1 VAGLIEP
8 ASVPDAGAFLAWV
21 LRLDPAAAVRL
32 RPAPGGVVALWAHL
46 PFEVLVTRGVRAA
59 ITEDLTVR
67 ADELLTAVERGAGL
81 PPRREASWRWPLPP
95 TGGRVVERIPA
106 DEVRRLAAAAAAA
119 AQSALTGGVAGRAVG
134 SRMVRDA
141 LLDHEAIVVF
151 EGSDRL
157 AVSQRL
163 VQAVTRMNFLSDE
176 PVSVRRA
183 GAWIGLGAQFGAAWQ
198 RAGGGPV
205 LLPHRPNG

>member
-1 VAGLIEP
+1 VAAVIEP
-8 ASVPDAGAFLAWV
+8 ASVPDAGAFLARV
-21 LRLDPAAAVRL
+21 LRLDPAAVVRL

-67 ADELLTAVERGAGL
+67 ADELLAAVESGADL
-81 PPRREASWRWPLPP
+81 PARRQAAWRWPLPP
-95 TGGRVVERIPA
+95 TRARVVERIPA
-106 DEVRRLAAAAAAA
+106 AEVRGLAAAAAAT
-119 AQSALTGGVAGRAVG
+119 AQSALTGGVAGRAIG

-141 LLDHEAIVVF
+141 LLDHDAIVVF
-151 EGSDRL
+151 EGTDRL

-163 VQAVTRMNFLSDE
+163 VQAVTRMNFLSDD

-183 GAWIGLGAQFGAAWQ
+183 GAWIGLGAEFGAAWQ
-198 RAGGGPV
+198 QAGGGPV
-205 LLPHRPNG
+205 LLPHRSNG